1 MPHGP
6 RRRSPLPAAA
16 ALAAAVVVA
25 GLLAAA
31 AALAAAPSAAAAEVS
46 GGPAGFEVTTVAG
59 GLEVPWSMDIAP
71 DGRIFFTERGGR
83 LWIIGADGSLP
94 GEPALSID
102 AGIVEGGLLGV
113 ALGPSFPDEPHV
125 YIYHTYREFFSVYN
139 RVVRYTEDGGALRDP
154 SVLVDRI
161 PGGPVHDGGRI
172 RFGPDGMLYATTGDA
187 GNVRLSRDLGST
199 AGKILRIAPD
209 GSVPADNPYPGSP
222 VYSSGHRNPQ
232 GIDWHP
238 ATGALVASEHG
249 PSGERGFGQDEINVI
264 ERGADYG
271 WPDAA
276 GDEAAEGTV
285 APAVHS
291 GDETWAPSGA
301 SFYTSDAIPEFDG
314 RLLVAALAGK
324 RLLAVSFEE
333 GPGGGMSVAG
343 IEDHL
348 AGEYG
353 RLRDVVDGGDGSVY
367 VLTSNRDGRGR
378 AAEQD
383 DRILRLVP
391 AAAAAGA
398 GGDPGPAGAEGGGA
412 RQGGEAGV
420 AEDSAP
426 ARCGPGLEP
435 VVKRADGSPACVR
448 PATAAILVERGWA
461 AEPPETG

>member
-1 MPHGP
+1 MP
-6 RRRSPLPAAA
+6 PAAA
-16 ALAAAVVVA
+16 
-25 GLLAAA
+25 GPRLAAA
-31 AALAAAPSAAAAEVS
+31 AAAAAAVALAAAATAGLPGAAAADEA
-46 GGPAGFEVTTVAG
+46 GGPAGFEVDTVAA

-83 LWIIGADGSLP
+83 VWIIGPDGSMP

-102 AGIVEGGLLGV
+102 AGFVEGGLLGI
-113 ALGPSFPDEPHV
+113 ALDPSFPDEPHV
-125 YIYHTYREFFSVYN
+125 YVYHTYRELFSVHN

-154 SVLVDRI
+154 SVLIDRI

-172 RFGPDGMLYATTGDA
+172 RFGPDGMLYVTTGDA

-199 AGKILRIAPD
+199 AGKILRIAAD
-209 GSVPADNPYPGSP
+209 GSVPADNPHPGSP

-264 ERGADYG
+264 ERGGDYG

-276 GDEAAEGTV
+276 GDEAAEGAI
-285 APAVHS
+285 APAAHS
-291 GDETWAPSGA
+291 GSETWAPSGA
-301 SFYTSDAIPEFDG
+301 SFYTSGAIPEFDG

-333 GPGGGMSVAG
+333 GPGGRLAVSG
-343 IEDHL
+343 IDVHL

-367 VLTSNRDGRGR
+367 VLTSNRDGRGS

-391 AAAAAGA
+391 AAAVPADAASGGGGDAEGDRQDWAAGGVEGGHAGQAGGAAGA
-398 GGDPGPAGAEGGGA
+398 PPA
-412 RQGGEAGV
+412 Q
-420 AEDSAP
+420 
-426 ARCGPGLEP
+426 CGQGLEP
-435 VVKRADGSPACVR
+435 VVKRSDGSQACVR

-461 AEPPETG
+461 EGPR

>member
-1 MPHGP
+1 MAVA
-6 RRRSPLPAAA
+6 LIAAAAAAAPAAA
-16 ALAAAVVVA
+16 ADE
-25 GLLAAA
+25 
-31 AALAAAPSAAAAEVS
+31 P
-46 GGPAGFEVTTVAG
+46 GGGAGFSVDTVAD

-71 DGRIFFTERGGR
+71 DGRIFFTERAGR
-83 LWIIGADGSLP
+83 VWIIGADGSLP
-94 GEPALSID
+94 AEPALSID
-102 AGIVEGGLLGV
+102 AGFVEGGLLGI

-125 YIYHTYREFFSVYN
+125 YVYHTYRELFSVHN
-139 RVVRYTEDGGALRDP
+139 RVVRYAEDGGALRDP
-154 SVLVDRI
+154 VVLIDGI

-172 RFGPDGMLYATTGDA
+172 RFGPDGMLYVTTGDA
-187 GNVRLSRDLGST
+187 GDLGLPRDLGST

-209 GSVPADNPYPGSP
+209 GSVPADNPHPGSP

-238 ATGALVASEHG
+238 GTGTLVSAEHG
-249 PSGERGFGQDEINVI
+249 PSGEKGFGQDEINVI

-276 GDEAAEGTV
+276 GDERAEGTV
-285 APAVHS
+285 APAAHS
-291 GDETWAPSGA
+291 GSETWAPSGA

-333 GPGGGMSVAG
+333 GPRGGLSVAG
-343 IEDHL
+343 IEEHL

-383 DRILRLVP
+383 DRILRLLP
-391 AAAAAGA
+391 AAEAAGA
-398 GGDPGPAGAEGGGA
+398 ADAGAGAQALAGGSDGGDRAEGGEG
-412 RQGGEAGV
+412 
-420 AEDSAP
+420 DPPP
-426 ARCGPGLEP
+426 AQCRPGLEP
-435 VVKRADGSPACVR
+435 VVKRADGSTACVK
-448 PATAAILVERGWA
+448 PATAAILAERGWA
-461 AEPPETG
+461 AGP

>member
-1 MPHGP
+1 MPAAGGRGGNRYTGAA
-6 RRRSPLPAAA
+6 RRRAVPPAPGRTPRAAA
-16 ALAAAVVVA
+16 ALAAAAAAVA

-31 AALAAAPSAAAAEVS
+31 AAAPAAAEVP
-46 GGPAGFEVTTVAG
+46 GGPPAGFRVDTVAH
-59 GLEVPWSMDIAP
+59 GLEVPWSMDVAP

-94 GEPALSID
+94 DGPALSID
-102 AGIVEGGLLGV
+102 AGIVEGGLLGI
-113 ALGPSFPDEPHV
+113 ALDPSFPDEPHV
-125 YIYHTYREFFSVYN
+125 YIYHTYREFFSVHN
-139 RVVRYTEDGGALRDP
+139 RIVRYTEDGGALRDP
-154 SVLVDRI
+154 AVLIDGI

-199 AGKILRIAPD
+199 AGKILRIAPN
-209 GSVPADNPYPGSP
+209 GSVPDDNPYPGSP

-238 ATGALVASEHG
+238 GTGALVASEHG

-264 ERGADYG
+264 EAGADYG

-285 APAVHS
+285 APAAHS

-301 SFYTSDAIPEFDG
+301 SFYASDAIPEFDG

-333 GPGGGMSVAG
+333 GQGGGMSVAG

-348 AGEYG
+348 AGGYG

-367 VLTSNRDGRGR
+367 VLTSNRDGRGS

-391 AAAAAGA
+391 TAAAAAA
-398 GGDPGPAGAEGGGA
+398 EGAEA
-412 RQGGEAGV
+412 RQPKGPGVGEA
-420 AEDSAP
+420 AQ
-426 ARCGPGLEP
+426 CGAGLEP
-435 VVKRADGSPACVR
+435 VVKRADGSQACVR
-448 PATAAILVERGWA
+448 PSSVAVLVERGWA
-461 AEPPETG
+461 EGPR

>member
-1 MPHGP
+1 MAG
-6 RRRSPLPAAA
+6 LPAAA
-16 ALAAAVVVA
+16 EAASGEA
-25 GLLAAA
+25 
-31 AALAAAPSAAAAEVS
+31 
-46 GGPAGFEVTTVAG
+46 GGPAGFEVDTVAG

-83 LWIIGADGSLP
+83 VWIIGPDGSLP

-102 AGIVEGGLLGV
+102 AGFVEGGLLGI
-113 ALGPSFPDEPHV
+113 ALDPSFPDEPHV
-125 YIYHTYREFFSVYN
+125 YVYHTYRELFSVHN

-154 SVLVDRI
+154 SVLIDRI

-172 RFGPDGMLYATTGDA
+172 RFGPDGMLYVTTGDA

-199 AGKILRIAPD
+199 AGKILRIAAD
-209 GSVPADNPYPGSP
+209 GSVPADNPHPGSP

-232 GIDWHP
+232 GMDWHP
-238 ATGALVASEHG
+238 GTGALVASEHG

-264 ERGADYG
+264 ERGGDYG

-276 GDEAAEGTV
+276 GDESADGAI
-285 APAVHS
+285 APAAHS
-291 GDETWAPSGA
+291 GSETWAPSGA
-301 SFYTSDAIPEFDG
+301 SFYTSGAIPEFDG

-333 GPGGGMSVAG
+333 GPGGRLAVSG
-343 IEDHL
+343 IDEHL

-378 AAEQD
+378 AAGQD

-391 AAAAAGA
+391 AASGPPAPGDGGGENADGGMQGGTAGDDGRAGQSSGAAAAAAGGA
-398 GGDPGPAGAEGGGA
+398 PPAQCA
-412 RQGGEAGV
+412 Q
-420 AEDSAP
+420 
-426 ARCGPGLEP
+426 GLEP
-435 VVKRADGSPACVR
+435 VVKRSDGSQACVR

-461 AEPPETG
+461 EGPR